1 MRKGFT
7 LIELLVTVVL
17 VSLIMLAVYYT
28 YNNLFKSSKEETLLA
43 ESEIEKVIGS
53 EIIRLD
59 IEHAGFGITENETCP
74 VIRWGNVF
82 PLPAGC
88 DDDIS
93 TNNNIF
99 IIRSMINNTSINET
113 GWVYV
118 DCTTGN
124 WPSSAPYIVDERL
137 NRSNPKLLF
146 FDSSTGSF
154 VANGNFGTCPGNG
167 VYLAYPYNDIS
178 NMDNCIDQ
186 VYCHRIT
193 YRLSSTQ
200 NNDLC
205 NPATRNLLRGI
216 DGTASSGGE
225 PILNC
230 VAGFTVLFDVDIDE
244 DGISDLE
251 YQDYSALDID
261 NNGIV
266 ESTEVMKA
274 LKRVHLYF
282 LIQVGKRNPKR
293 IFNQEVL
300 EINEPLTTVSFDLT
314 EIPDYQFY
322 RWRVFK
328 VSVIPMNLRK

>member
-17 VSLIMLAVYYT
+17 ISLIMLAVYYT

-43 ESEIEKVIGS
+43 ESEIEKVIGG

-93 TNNNIF
+93 TNENIL

-146 FDSSTGSF
+146 FDSTTGSF
-154 VANGNFGTCPGNG
+154 VVNGNFGTCPGNG
-167 VYLAYPYNDIS
+167 VYLAYPYDDIS

-186 VYCHRIT
+186 IYCHRIT

-200 NNDLC
+200 NNDMC
-205 NPATRNLLRGI
+205 NPTTRNLLRGI

-230 VAGFTVLFDVDIDE
+230 VAGFTVLFDIDIDE
-244 DGISDLE
+244 DGVSDLE

-274 LKRVHLYF
+274 LKRIHLYF

-293 IFNQEVL
+293 VFNQEVL
-300 EINEPLTTVSFDLT
+300 EVNEPTTTVSFNLT
-314 EIPDYQFY
+314 EIPNYQ
-322 RWRVFK
+322 
-328 VSVIPMNLRK
+328 